1 MLRRAL
7 VVPPLAPWV
16 GPPPDATRVLLSEHR
31 WLSLVG
37 PLGVGKTRLARELV
51 ASHGETVF
59 RVDLEVGETE
69 GTLEARL
76 AALEGPGLVVLDAA
90 ERAASAVR
98 GLLPRWL
105 AGDASRR
112 ALVTSRVLLGVP
124 AERVVRV
131 HPPTPPEA
139 LALFEARLRAAHP
152 DTLEAPP
159 SIDETLRALG
169 HSPLAI
175 EALALRVAAVGPNA
189 SVRTPE
195 ERLQLTLP
203 ECSLLDY
210 TRAAWQL
217 LPVATQR
224 CAASLATFVMPA
236 RRDDIQRVAGVD
248 EAQLADLV
256 RQGAVTRGSDD
267 RFAMA
272 SLLRDY
278 AEVHRADH
286 EARRRHRTYVLAAS
300 APWQEK
306 VAAAERTQD
315 AAAAL
320 DLWVGAAFAIVH
332 EGSARE
338 ALAAMERVWPA
349 EPDPRH
355 ALARGV
361 LSRVAGSLRASAELL
376 DDAHRRSTDP
386 EMTSVVDCERATL
399 ARHSGD
405 PERARRE
412 YARLLAGTCST
423 TTTARAH
430 EQLGGL
436 ELESGAFELASQH
449 LEAAHA
455 CFVRLEDRA
464 GIARVEHTRGLL
476 ALERGDLDEAR
487 RTFAESLARHES
499 IGAARFAAI
508 ARFDLGAVE
517 LERFQLGAARRALSL
532 ALHRLTRVGDHRQ
545 VALTHGLLGVC
556 AHFQG
561 DTSRAW
567 AHLHAAREACDPED
581 ALVDATLAIHEAHV
595 AGETA
600 PDQAPVSDEVRQA
613 LRLFQA
619 GRERSQRLVYV
630 AADGR
635 SIEGSAD
642 GPVAVA
648 SDAGQRILAAL
659 VDAHERGD
667 AGGVHRDALIRVGWP
682 ERRRIDPSARNR
694 LNVELSRLRKAG
706 LREHIHREGEF
717 YGLRGPV
724 VVEQ

>member
-16 GPPPDATRVLLSEHR
+16 GPPPDATRALLSEHR

-51 ASHGETVF
+51 ANHGETVF
-59 RVDLEVGETE
+59 QVDLEIGESE
-69 GTLEARL
+69 AALEARL

-90 ERAASAVR
+90 ERAPSAVR
-98 GLLPRWL
+98 ALLPRWL
-105 AGDASRR
+105 ASDPSRR
-112 ALVTSRVLLGVP
+112 ALVTSRVLLGAP

-131 HPPTPPEA
+131 HPPTPSEA
-139 LALFEARLRAAHP
+139 LALFEARLSAAHP
-152 DTLEAPP
+152 DTIDAPP

-169 HSPLAI
+169 HNPLGI
-175 EALALRVAAVGPNA
+175 EALALRVAAVGPGT
-189 SVRTPE
+189 SVRTPTQ
-195 ERLQLTLP
+195 RLQLTLP

-210 TRAAWQL
+210 THAAWQL
-217 LPVATQR
+217 LPAETRR
-224 CAASLATFVMPA
+224 CASSLATFVMPA
-236 RRDDIQRVAGVD
+236 HRDEIQRVAEVD

-256 RQGAVTRGSDD
+256 HHGVATRDGDD
-267 RFAMA
+267 RFMMA

-278 AEVHRADH
+278 AEVHIPDD
-286 EARRRHRTYVLAAS
+286 EARRRHRAYVLSAS

-306 VAAAERTQD
+306 VAAAERTED

-338 ALAAMERVWPA
+338 ALAAMERVWPSQ
-349 EPDPRH
+349 PDPRH

-361 LSRVAGSLRASAELL
+361 LARVAGSLRASAELL
-376 DDAHRRSTDP
+376 DDAQRRSTDP
-386 EMTSVVDCERATL
+386 EMTAVVNCERATL

-405 PERARRE
+405 PERARTE
-412 YARLLAGTCST
+412 YGRLLAGTCST
-423 TTTARAH
+423 ITTARAH

-436 ELESGAFELASQH
+436 ELESGAFELASEH

-476 ALERGDLDEAR
+476 ALERGELDEAQ

-499 IGAARFAAI
+499 IGAERFAAI

-517 LERFQLGAARRALSL
+517 LERFQLGAARRALTL

-545 VALTHGLLGVC
+545 VALTQGLLGVC
-556 AHFQG
+556 AHLQG
-561 DTSRAW
+561 DTSRGW

-595 AGETA
+595 AGEPEPA
-600 PDQAPVSDEVRQA
+600 QSSVSDEVRQA
-613 LRLFQA
+613 LRLLRA
-619 GRERSQRLVYV
+619 SRERSQHLVYV
-630 AADGR
+630 AADGS
-635 SIEGSAD
+635 SIEGSAH
-642 GPVAVA
+642 GPMAVA
-648 SDAGQRILAAL
+648 SDAGQRILSAL

-667 AGGVHRDALIRVGWP
+667 VGGVHRDTLIRAGWP
-682 ERRRIDPSARNR
+682 ERRRIDASARNR

-706 LREHIHREGEF
+706 LREHIRRDGEF
-717 YGLRGPV
+717 YQLRGPV
-724 VVEQ
+724 AVER